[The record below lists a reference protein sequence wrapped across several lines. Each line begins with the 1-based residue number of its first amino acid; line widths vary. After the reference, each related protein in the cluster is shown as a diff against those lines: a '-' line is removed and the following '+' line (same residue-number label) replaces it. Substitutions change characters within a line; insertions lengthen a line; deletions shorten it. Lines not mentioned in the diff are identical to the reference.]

1 MIRALRR
8 CQWPRQ
14 SLAKVAKKSLLR
26 RCGNFLTCAPAFSQ
40 THPPTMSSRGLAR
53 LVRRLASTGATSPK
67 VASASHLG
75 AIKCDNQ
82 GNAWK
87 VEVQVG
93 RGSGLL
99 GHLHPRDAPL
109 LERTGSFGDTPA
121 TLTSRP
127 GMLIARF
134 QPFSAVIGD
143 SCALLM
149 DSDRASSKVRFGVPT
164 RISAFPLSGRRDL
177 TPAPPV
183 TPSFPGRRRCHRGRD
198 EQ

>member
-1 MIRALRR
+1 
-8 CQWPRQ
+8 
-14 SLAKVAKKSLLR
+14 
-26 RCGNFLTCAPAFSQ
+26 
-40 THPPTMSSRGLAR
+40 MSSRGLAR

-149 DSDRASSKVRFGVPT
+149 DSNRASSKVRFGCPPEFRRFPASGPPRPDPCPSRDPV
-164 RISAFPLSGRRDL
+164 ISRP
-177 TPAPPV
+177 PPV
-183 TPSFPGRRRCHRGRD
+183 PSRA
-198 EQ
+198 

>member
-1 MIRALRR
+1 M
-8 CQWPRQ
+8 
-14 SLAKVAKKSLLR
+14 
-26 RCGNFLTCAPAFSQ
+26 
-40 THPPTMSSRGLAR
+40 
-53 LVRRLASTGATSPK
+53 
-67 VASASHLG
+67 
-75 AIKCDNQ
+75 
-82 GNAWK
+82 
-87 VEVQVG
+87 
-93 RGSGLL
+93 L

-149 DSDRASSKVRFGVPT
+149 DSDRASSKVRFGCPPK
-164 RISAFPLSGRRDL
+164 IPAFPHPGRRDL

>member
-1 MIRALRR
+1 M
-8 CQWPRQ
+8 
-14 SLAKVAKKSLLR
+14 SS
-26 RCGNFLTCAPAFSQ
+26 
-40 THPPTMSSRGLAR
+40 SSRGLAR
-53 LVRRLASTGATSPK
+53 LVRRLALTNVPSPK
-67 VASASHLG
+67 LAANHLG

-149 DSDRASSKVRFGVPT
+149 DSDRASSKV
-164 RISAFPLSGRRDL
+164 SATHLGAQF
-177 TPAPPV
+177 TI
-183 TPSFPGRRRCHRGRD
+183 
-198 EQ
+198 